1 MTYDKTSTKKDAYKI
16 KQKKLTDDV
25 DIICK
30 EDLNSNEV
38 EIILDDEDKFEER
51 KISSNKYIKNISS
64 VSTHNDSIHL
74 AQKFEFFM
82 QIDMIYYSI
91 LKEIE
96 EKKYDLNQQ
105 IDSWFKLI
113 NNNTE
118 FITRDVRIFYFS
130 LRSKTNLL
138 NR

>member
-1 MTYDKTSTKKDAYKI
+1 
-16 KQKKLTDDV
+16 
-25 DIICK
+25 
-30 EDLNSNEV
+30 
-38 EIILDDEDKFEER
+38 
-51 KISSNKYIKNISS
+51 
-64 VSTHNDSIHL
+64 
-74 AQKFEFFM
+74 M